1 VDQSRKNY
9 FNSPSTTLPPRQ
21 RISVENFWRP
31 KHHQDISVTMTDSS
45 NGVDGTAGTNGTNR
59 VNGTNGHSESSL
71 PSVEQFLERSHD
83 FVVVGGGTAG
93 LAIAARLTENPDV
106 TVGVIEA
113 GKNRLGD
120 MFVDTPALFLQMLGN
135 PEYDWMMF
143 TTPQV
148 RASWEG
154 YKASN
159 NMDSGW
165 QQRQG
170 SSFPTGQTAWR
181 IERHKLHDVSWQ
193 RRAASSG
200 GVVLTV

>member
-1 VDQSRKNY
+1 
-9 FNSPSTTLPPRQ
+9 
-21 RISVENFWRP
+21 VENSWRA
-31 KHHQDISVTMTDSS
+31 KHHHYIIVTMTDST
-45 NGVDGTAGTNGTNR
+45 NGADGTAGTTGTNE
-59 VNGTNGHSESSL
+59 VNGTSGHSVSSL
-71 PSVEQFLERSHD
+71 PSVEQFLEQSYD

-154 YKASN
+154 SKALN

-170 SSFPTGQTAWR
+170 PSYATGQTAWR
-181 IERHKLHDVSWQ
+181 IERHKLHDVSW
-193 RRAASSG
+193 
-200 GVVLTV
+200 